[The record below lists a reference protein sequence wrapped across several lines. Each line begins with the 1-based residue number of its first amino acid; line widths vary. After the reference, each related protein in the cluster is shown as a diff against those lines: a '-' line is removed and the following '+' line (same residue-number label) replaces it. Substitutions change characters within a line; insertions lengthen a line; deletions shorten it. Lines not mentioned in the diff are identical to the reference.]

1 MIRVMIKKFLLIE
14 TTLMSAFIA
23 LFFSFASM
31 SKHNSQVMAQNTT
44 QTSIHKASHATTTSH
59 SIYRSGGV
67 YPEP

>member
-44 QTSIHKASHATTTSH
+44 QTSIHKASHAITTSH